1 MYSVEYTA
9 HTINDMNKLPAEV
22 KTKIF
27 SAVSK
32 IKEDPYEHV
41 KKLKTS
47 AKTPLYS
54 LRVGEYRVIMAI
66 KDPVLIIQVVE
77 IGNRSKI
84 YRNYWALTLGF
95 LELFKE
101 HLKKFPALLFFPCR
115 NLLVFWNHKI
125 ILFEFF

>member
-9 HTINDMNKLPAEV
+9 HAIKDMNKLPVEV

-77 IGNRSKI
+77 VGNRSKI
-84 YRNYWALTLGF
+84 YRNF
-95 LELFKE
+95 
-101 HLKKFPALLFFPCR
+101 
-115 NLLVFWNHKI
+115 
-125 ILFEFF
+125 

>member
-1 MYSVEYTA
+1 MYYVEYTA
-9 HTINDMNKLPAEV
+9 NAIKDMNKLPPEV

-77 IGNRSKI
+77 VGNRSKI
-84 YRNYWALTLGF
+84 YRNY
-95 LELFKE
+95 
-101 HLKKFPALLFFPCR
+101 
-115 NLLVFWNHKI
+115 
-125 ILFEFF
+125 

>member
-9 HTINDMNKLPAEV
+9 HAIKYTNKLPSEV

-27 SAVSK
+27 TGIGK

-47 AKTPLYS
+47 AKSPLYS

-66 KDPVLIIQVVE
+66 KEPLLIIQVMEV
-77 IGNRSKI
+77 GNRSEI
-84 YRNYWALTLGF
+84 SRNY
-95 LELFKE
+95 
-101 HLKKFPALLFFPCR
+101 
-115 NLLVFWNHKI
+115 
-125 ILFEFF
+125 

>member
-9 HTINDMNKLPAEV
+9 HAIKDMNKLPAEV

-27 SAVSK
+27 SVVSK

-41 KKLKTS
+41 KKLKKS

-77 IGNRSKI
+77 VGNRSKI
-84 YRNYWALTLGF
+84 YRNY
-95 LELFKE
+95 
-101 HLKKFPALLFFPCR
+101 
-115 NLLVFWNHKI
+115 
-125 ILFEFF
+125 

>member
-9 HTINDMNKLPAEV
+9 HAIKDMNKLPAEV

-27 SAVSK
+27 SVVSK

-54 LRVGEYRVIMAI
+54 LRVGEYRVIMVI

-77 IGNRSKI
+77 VGNRSKI
-84 YRNYWALTLGF
+84 YRNY
-95 LELFKE
+95 
-101 HLKKFPALLFFPCR
+101 
-115 NLLVFWNHKI
+115 
-125 ILFEFF
+125 

>member
-1 MYSVEYTA
+1 MYSIEYTA
-9 HTINDMNKLPAEV
+9 HAIKDMNKLPAEV

-27 SAVSK
+27 SAISK
-32 IKEDPYEHV
+32 IIEDPYEHV

-77 IGNRSKI
+77 VGNRSKI
-84 YRNYWALTLGF
+84 YRNY
-95 LELFKE
+95 
-101 HLKKFPALLFFPCR
+101 
-115 NLLVFWNHKI
+115 
-125 ILFEFF
+125 

>member
-9 HTINDMNKLPAEV
+9 HAIKDMNKLPAEV

-27 SAVSK
+27 STVSK

-47 AKTPLYS
+47 SKTPLYS

-77 IGNRSKI
+77 VGSRSKI
-84 YRNYWALTLGF
+84 YRNY
-95 LELFKE
+95 
-101 HLKKFPALLFFPCR
+101 
-115 NLLVFWNHKI
+115 
-125 ILFEFF
+125 